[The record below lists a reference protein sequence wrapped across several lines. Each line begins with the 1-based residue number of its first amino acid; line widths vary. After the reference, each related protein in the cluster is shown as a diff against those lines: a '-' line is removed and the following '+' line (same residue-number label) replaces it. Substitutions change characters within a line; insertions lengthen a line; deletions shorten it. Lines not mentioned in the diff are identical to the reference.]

1 MREIR
6 LLDTSSYNNFL
17 WMDAS
22 TFEELLS
29 SIAPRITYQ
38 DTVMRQAISPAE
50 RLAVTLRFLATGK
63 CDLLHIKFSNALFI
77 VIARVYAHNNSLLYV
92 STSGET
98 FESLQYLYRIPSQTI
113 GQIVPDTCHAIVAVL
128 LDKYMKVSQ
137 IIIIIHVDDS
147 TAISKEF

>member
-6 LLDTSSYNNFL
+6 LLDTSSYKHFMR
-17 WMDAS
+17 MDAS

-63 CDLLHIKFSNALFI
+63 CDLLRRAHKIFERVVYNYS
-77 VIARVYAHNNSLLYV
+77 ARVC
-92 STSGET
+92 T
-98 FESLQYLYRIPSQTI
+98 
-113 GQIVPDTCHAIVAVL
+113 
-128 LDKYMKVSQ
+128 
-137 IIIIIHVDDS
+137 
-147 TAISKEF
+147 

>member
-17 WMDAS
+17 RMDAS

-29 SIAPRITYQ
+29 SIAPRITSQ

-50 RLAVTLRFLATGK
+50 RLAVTLSVICCGV
-63 CDLLHIKFSNALFI
+63 HIKFSTALFI
-77 VIARVYAHNNSLLYV
+77 IIARVYAHNNSLLYV

-128 LDKYMKVSQ
+128 LDKYMMVSQ
-137 IIIIIHVDDS
+137 IIIIIHVDES
-147 TAISKEF
+147 TAINIISKEF